1 MKKIISLV
9 MATLLLVGLFV
20 TGCATTGTPAP
31 SASPNTTPKTAVGEV
46 SLAGSYYLTV
56 KLYDPKK
63 TVDDYSKLT
72 KDQLVDREENR
83 TVYFNDKTTF
93 HAYVDGQKTDIT
105 KKDIAKGDFVAIE
118 VLNGE
123 ILSVAVIIKAQAN
136 N

>member
-72 KDQLVDREENR
+72 KDQLVDRKENR
-83 TVYFNDKTTF
+83 TVYFNYKTTF

>member
-1 MKKIISLV
+1 MKRITSLV
-9 MATLLLVGLFV
+9 MAVLLLVGLFA
-20 TGCATTGTPAP
+20 TGCTTTGTPTP

-46 SLAGSYYLTV
+46 SLIGSYYLTV

-63 TVDDYSKLT
+63 AVEDYSTLT
-72 KDQLVDREENR
+72 KDKLVDREENR

-93 HAYVDGQKTDIT
+93 HAYVDGQKTDIS
-105 KKDIAKGDFVAIE
+105 KKDIAKGDFVTIE

-123 ILSVAVIIKAQAN
+123 ILSVAVIIKAETN